1 MLLIADWA
9 DDLASCRV
17 HIRLFCYGGSLDL
30 LGDAALAKRVSAE
43 KHAWDIAWNACCWIR
58 LRVLGVA
65 KNAVTQVT
73 LNQIVLEILE
83 RTSDLRCLGLHKALV
98 IFVAELFSTIF
109 VSIRHHE
116 ICDTRFLKQIEET

>member
-17 HIRLFCYGGSLDL
+17 HIRLFCYGSSLDL
-30 LGDAALAKRVSAE
+30 LGDAALAKRVSTE
-43 KHAWDIAWNACCWIR
+43 KYAWEIAWDSCCWIR

-65 KNAVTQVT
+65 KNAVTQVAFD
-73 LNQIVLEILE
+73 QIVLEILE
-83 RTSDLRCLGLHKALV
+83 RTSDLRCLGLEKALV